1 MMREEFYH
9 SQYGDPEPQHSTHYC
24 VIPGEPNF
32 GPHNPSPT
40 KPDDT
45 RTSAA
50 AAAAVASTTAT
61 AIDANQPTMASESF
75 L

>member
-24 VIPGEPNF
+24 VIPGEPTF
-32 GPHNPSPT
+32 VPHYTSPSKQRLDET
-40 KPDDT
+40 LA
-45 RTSAA
+45 TSTDI
-50 AAAAVASTTAT
+50 S
-61 AIDANQPTMASESF
+61 QQTMASESF